1 MFVLRLATGRRCWL
15 LNSGF
20 EHVFPAIRGVQAQR
34 EYYVSMCPLSLI
46 PRLFLY
52 DEEELV
58 PELRA
63 QRTLNRGRIPEM
75 TRYVVENPEDY
86 VFSALTASVDGV
98 DGEVRF
104 EPKLESDGGGRVGM
118 LHVPMTAQFI
128 INDGQHRRA
137 AIESAIRERPELG
150 HESIAVV
157 FFIDIGLERCQ
168 QMFTDLN
175 RYAIRPSRSLGL
187 LYDHRDAMA
196 LLTKRIMREC
206 EAFRGV
212 VETERS
218 TLSPRSRKLFTLSA
232 LHSGTSALFGEQINP
247 ERLDDTV
254 QRGNE
259 FWAAVDQQIPEWAA
273 VRRREMT
280 AGEVRRD
287 FIHSHSVV
295 LQALGRTGYALIH
308 ARPRSWKRQLE
319 MLGSIDW
326 TRTNAKTWEGRAMIG
341 GQVSKARRNVTLTT
355 NTLKQALELELN
367 TDEHR
372 VEEAFL
378 RGDHGTG

>member
-1 MFVLRLATGRRCWL
+1 M
-15 LNSGF
+15 NSGF
-20 EHVFPAIRGVQAQR
+20 ELVFPAIRGVQAQR
-34 EYYVSMCPLSLI
+34 EYYVSMCLLSLI
-46 PRLFLY
+46 PKLFLY

-75 TRYVVENPEDY
+75 TRYVVENSEDY
-86 VFSALTASVDGV
+86 VFSALTASVDG
-98 DGEVRF
+98 EVYF

-118 LHVPMTAQFI
+118 LHVPMAAQFI

-137 AIESAIRERPELG
+137 AIEAAIRERPELG
-150 HESIAVV
+150 LESIAVV
-157 FFIDIGLERCQ
+157 FFLDMGLERCQ

-175 RYAIRPSRSLGL
+175 RYAIRPSKSLGL
-187 LYDHRDAMA
+187 LYDHRDSMA

-206 EAFRGV
+206 DAFRGV

-232 LHSGTSALFGEQINP
+232 LHSGTSALFGDQINP
-247 ERLDDTV
+247 ERLDEAA
-254 QRGNE
+254 QQGNE
-259 FWAAVDQQIPEWAA
+259 FWTAVDRQIPEWGA
-273 VRRREMT
+273 VRQREMT

-287 FIHSHSVV
+287 CIHSHSVV

-319 MLGSIDW
+319 LLGSIDW

-355 NTLKQALELELN
+355 NRLKQALDLELN
-367 TDEHR
+367 AEEHR
-372 VEEAFL
+372 VEEAFQ